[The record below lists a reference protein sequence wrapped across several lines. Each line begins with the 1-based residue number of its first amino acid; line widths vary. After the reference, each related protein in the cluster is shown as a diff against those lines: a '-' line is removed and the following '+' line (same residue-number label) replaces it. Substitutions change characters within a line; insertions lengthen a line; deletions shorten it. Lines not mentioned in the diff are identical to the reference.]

1 MIGRAP
7 MMMQPQFISPPMQT
21 YPGPQVGQM
30 PGQQQWQQP
39 RVQQPVQPQQQA
51 AVRPPLTAAQLQQQQ
66 PVQPIVARGKPY
78 DEPAPQAI
86 QPFKKSSAKAD
97 PLALPSPEELGVAPA
112 SRPSSPAVAK
122 VDWNATHDRLQK
134 LGGTA
139 FQSAQLNDGS
149 YRVGF
154 VLRTNQTDQVHH
166 IEATAATEAE
176 AVAVAL
182 GHAEQ
187 WAFSR
192 P

>member
-7 MMMQPQFISPPMQT
+7 MMMQPQFIAPPMQT
-21 YPGPQVGQM
+21 FPGPQV
-30 PGQQQWQQP
+30 GQQQWQQP
-39 RVQQPVQPQQQA
+39 RVQQPAQPPQQA
-51 AVRPPLTAAQLQQQQ
+51 AVRPPLTAAQQQQ

-86 QPFKKSSAKAD
+86 QPFKKSTAKVD

-112 SRPSSPAVAK
+112 VTPSAPQAAK

-139 FQSAQLNDGS
+139 FQSAQLGDGS

-154 VLRTNQTDQVHH
+154 VLRTNQADQVHH

-176 AVAVAL
+176 AGAVAL

-187 WAFSR
+187 WAFGR